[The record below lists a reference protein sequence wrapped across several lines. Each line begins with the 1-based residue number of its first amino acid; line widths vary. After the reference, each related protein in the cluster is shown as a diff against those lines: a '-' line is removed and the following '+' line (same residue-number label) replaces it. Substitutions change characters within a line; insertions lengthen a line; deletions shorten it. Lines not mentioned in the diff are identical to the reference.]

1 MCLTQIT
8 PPQLSVITLKVIIN
22 LIEIVVVVVVGLYLI
37 NHIMQD
43 INVPVSNSK
52 ISQHSAKQNTV
63 SSFAT
68 VSKVFVGLEITIGIK
83 RFAILPFTPLG
94 WGCRGAHWALEP
106 WYVTLRPK

>member
-1 MCLTQIT
+1 MFTTMAVKSLNHQVQITQLTNNHIIVLNHSSSLNLPAQIT

-68 VSKVFVGLEITIGIK
+68 VSKVFVNN
-83 RFAILPFTPLG
+83 
-94 WGCRGAHWALEP
+94 WA
-106 WYVTLRPK
+106 RK